1 MIVRSNVGKGDKC
14 GVGRGTAASG
24 IGPQLVWMN
33 DTGTRI
39 LRLRV
44 SGYGRQRMGKPVLPS
59 SPLVYL
65 SKLLEL

>member
-1 MIVRSNVGKGDKC
+1 M
-14 GVGRGTAASG
+14 GRGTAASG

-44 SGYGRQRMGKPVLPS
+44 SGYGRQRMGKAS
-59 SPLVYL
+59 ASFFSPGV
-65 SKLLEL
+65 S